1 MRTLNIIYTFL
12 VFFLVIGFLFFIF
25 KISIHYPNSMKDV
38 KITDWLSVAFNFI
51 MALLA
56 IWGVFY
62 ARNWR
67 ESLTESK
74 ALEEATNLKYKVLMN
89 ANQAFFILTPSGIQ
103 HYLPDH
109 ENSPVFDDYNTEGL
123 FNSLHDMCKK
133 LDCVRDA
140 IYELNV
146 SREKL
151 VFFGWDFCTDTKNEF
166 IKVVKSVD
174 NLYLSRFELEYIIN
188 TVLSKHG
195 VVYNDSFGFPVY
207 KHNREKVDLDDLIK
221 ILNGDF
227 VTSKKLDEFSHIL
240 KEIMDIRNLSLNA
253 IEVLRNCNDTIH
265 DLIEPINIF
274 RK

>member
-1 MRTLNIIYTFL
+1 MRTSNITYTFL
-12 VFFLVIGFLFFIF
+12 GFFLVIVFLFFIF

-51 MALLA
+51 MASLA

-74 ALEEATNLKYKVLMN
+74 ALEEATSLKYKVLMN
-89 ANQAFFILTPSGIQ
+89 ANRAFFTLTPSGIQ
-103 HYLPDH
+103 HYFPDH

-123 FNSLHDMCKK
+123 FNSFHDMCNK

-151 VFFGWDFCTDTKNEF
+151 VFFGWDFCTDKKNEF
-166 IKVVKSVD
+166 IKVVTSVD
-174 NLYLSRFELEYIIN
+174 DLYISRFKLEYIIN
-188 TVLSKHG
+188 TVLSDHG
-195 VVYNDSFGFPVY
+195 MVYNVSFSFPVY
-207 KHNREKVDLDDLIK
+207 KHNREKADLDDLIK
-221 ILNGDF
+221 ILNVNF
-227 VTSKKLDEFSHIL
+227 VTLENLDKFAHIL
-240 KEIMDIRNLSLNA
+240 KEIMDIRNSSLNA
-253 IEVLRNCNDTIH
+253 IKVLRNCNDTIH